1 MRTINLFVILHVE
14 EWVEVKV
21 AKKGNVGPERNE
33 YEGTGLPQIGHAT
46 YSTRQ

>member
-33 YEGTGLPQIGHAT
+33 YEGTGLPQIGHVT

>member
-14 EWVEVKV
+14 EWVEVKI
-21 AKKGNVGPERNE
+21 AEKGDVGPERSE
-33 YEGTGLPQIGHAT
+33 YEGKSLPWIGHVA